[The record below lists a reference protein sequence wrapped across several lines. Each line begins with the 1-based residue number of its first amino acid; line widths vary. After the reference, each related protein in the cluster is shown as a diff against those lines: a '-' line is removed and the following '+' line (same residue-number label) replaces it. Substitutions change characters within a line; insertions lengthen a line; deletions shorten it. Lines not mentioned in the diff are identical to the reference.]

1 MAHSLRINNFF
12 LSARRR
18 WPAAVVA
25 ILVVLL
31 SGCAT
36 RLETSV
42 TRFHQWP
49 ANTRGATYA
58 IAPVLKEM
66 QDAPLL
72 VARQQQPFPADE
84 AIALSGLEFNTYA
97 GYLERNLQ
105 AQGLVPAVRQDH
117 ARMIVSMEIHS
128 RSGMAQE
135 FVPGYRP
142 MLGVGM
148 SYRWFHWSYGPF
160 AYAPWGDYYG
170 SMSDWGTRTVMRPVQ
185 HYRLRLRIAD
195 RGQSTMPH
203 AAAPAV
209 YDASASSTGR
219 PLALPVVRPYLVR
232 AVFDGFPGS
241 SGKTQQVIFDSKTG
255 ERLPIGAS

>member
-84 AIALSGLEFNTYA
+84 AIALSGLEFNT
-97 GYLERNLQ
+97 
-105 AQGLVPAVRQDH
+105 
-117 ARMIVSMEIHS
+117 
-128 RSGMAQE
+128 
-135 FVPGYRP
+135 
-142 MLGVGM
+142 
-148 SYRWFHWSYGPF
+148 
-160 AYAPWGDYYG
+160 
-170 SMSDWGTRTVMRPVQ
+170 
-185 HYRLRLRIAD
+185 
-195 RGQSTMPH
+195 
-203 AAAPAV
+203 
-209 YDASASSTGR
+209 
-219 PLALPVVRPYLVR
+219 
-232 AVFDGFPGS
+232 
-241 SGKTQQVIFDSKTG
+241 
-255 ERLPIGAS
+255 